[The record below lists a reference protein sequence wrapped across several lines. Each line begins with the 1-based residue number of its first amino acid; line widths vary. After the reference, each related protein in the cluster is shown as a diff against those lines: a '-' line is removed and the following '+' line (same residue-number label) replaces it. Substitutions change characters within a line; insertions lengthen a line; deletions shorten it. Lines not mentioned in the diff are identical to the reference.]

1 MPGVF
6 INYRRDDQ
14 PGYAG
19 RLADALE
26 SAFGADKVF
35 RDIEDI
41 RPGDDFVIALQKQLK
56 GIDVMLVMIGPAWLT
71 ACRDGVRRLDEPKDF
86 VRMEIETGLKSGKPL
101 LPVLINGS
109 VMPAEE
115 DLPASIR
122 ALARRQAIVLSDV
135 GWSSDVARLI
145 ESVRPFLPARRRLSW
160 RSTLLWSLAGIALLA
175 LLATGLKVYWPGTPN
190 APPAAIALD
199 PTGRWTAR
207 ITYDWGEGYEE
218 TFDLKLENGEVHGT
232 VSYLR
237 VPRIVEQGQVQADRL
252 SFITHSEEVL
262 GDARREL
269 THRYRGQLKSDELH
283 FVLESSGSQSPHDP
297 VEFIARRVSK

>member
-1 MPGVF
+1 MPGLF

-41 RPGDDFVIALQKQLK
+41 RPGDDFVVTLQKQLK
-56 GIDVMLVMIGPAWLT
+56 GIDVMLVVIGPAWLT
-71 ACRDGVRRLDEPKDF
+71 SSRDGVRRLDEAEDF
-86 VRMEIETGLKSGKPL
+86 VRMEIETGLKSGKPV
-101 LPVLINGS
+101 LPVLVGGAL
-109 VMPAEE
+109 MPTEA

-145 ESVRPFLPARRRLSW
+145 ESVRPFLPARRRLPW
-160 RSTLLWSLAGIALLA
+160 HPSLPWGLIGIALLA
-175 LLATGLKVYWPGTPN
+175 LLATGLKSYWPATPDT
-190 APPAAIALD
+190 PPATIALD
-199 PTGRWTAR
+199 PTGRWTAQ

-218 TFDLKLENGEVHGT
+218 TFDLKLENDEVHGT
-232 VSYLR
+232 TSYLR

-269 THRYRGQLKSDELH
+269 THRYRGQLKAGELH
-283 FVLESSGSQSPHDP
+283 FVLESSGSQLPHDP
-297 VEFIARRVSK
+297 VEFIAGRDPK